1 MRRTKTMLI
10 GDILKDF
17 FSQPHIAAKVA
28 EGRLPDTW
36 REVVGERVAALTTQL
51 KLERGCLYVHVTS
64 SVVRAELNMR
74 RGALVGEI
82 NRISGVNL
90 VRNIMIK

>member
-1 MRRTKTMLI
+1 MRRTKTLLI
-10 GDILKDF
+10 GDILNDF

-36 REVVGERVAALTTQL
+36 SEVVGERVAALTTQL

-64 SVVRAELNMR
+64 SVVRSELNMR
-74 RGALVGEI
+74 RQSLIGEI